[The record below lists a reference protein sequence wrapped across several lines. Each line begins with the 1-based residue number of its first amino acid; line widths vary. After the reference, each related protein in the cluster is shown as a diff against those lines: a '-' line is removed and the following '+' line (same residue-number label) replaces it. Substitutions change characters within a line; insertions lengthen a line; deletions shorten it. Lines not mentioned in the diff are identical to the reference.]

1 MNRQEY
7 FDRLAAEWDGLVE
20 EETLARLKEI
30 VADLEIEPGSSVLD
44 LGCGTGVL
52 FPMLLERVVTNGLA
66 LEMPR
71 NGASC
76 ETIRQVMHPLANLDD
91 KPSSILKGE
100 RMHQKQ
106 EGRIVGLDI
115 SHEMLR
121 CAQAKGYPVECVQG
135 DAESLPLSDETF
147 DWVICNAVFPHF
159 LGKLRALSE
168 IRRVLREGGRL
179 IICHTESRQA
189 INELH
194 RSIGGVVAND
204 TIPPDEEVQWLLR
217 EAGLDKAV
225 VRNEPD
231 RYLVLACRNESRN
244 YQG

>member
-1 MNRQEY
+1 MNHREY
-7 FDRLAAEWDGLVE
+7 FDRLAAEWDELLGGE
-20 EETLARLKEI
+20 ILARLKEI
-30 VADLEIEPGSSVLD
+30 VAGLEIEPGSRVLD

-66 LEMPR
+66 PEMPR

-76 ETIRQVMHPLANLDD
+76 ETIRKVTHPLATLDN
-91 KPSSILKGE
+91 KPTSMLKGE
-100 RMHQKQ
+100 RMEQ
-106 EGRIVGLDI
+106 EGHIVGLDI
-115 SHEMLR
+115 SGEMLR
-121 CAQAKGYPVECVQG
+121 RARVKGYPVECVQG

-168 IRRVLREGGRL
+168 IRRVLREGGWL

-194 RSIGGVVAND
+194 RSIGGVVAHD
-204 TIPPDEEVQWLLR
+204 TIPPDEEVQWMLQ

-244 YQG
+244 RQR